1 MIFENYTTFLCYSN
15 EDEIEDDDTNEESS
29 LKSKNRDMSEGN
41 SEIAEPSPGPSAS
54 SETQP
59 LDTEDRAIEDS
70 EDKYMW
76 PAITDLN
83 TRLRRV
89 ITSYQ
94 RNCRREEQK
103 LAASKAKV
111 KFSHIKV
118 KILLRKSKYCLNCFC
133 CFTIISS
140 YNKIHVLS
148 AWM

>member
-1 MIFENYTTFLCYSN
+1 M
-15 EDEIEDDDTNEESS
+15 EDDDTNEESS

-59 LDTEDRAIEDS
+59 LENDERTGEDGD
-70 EDKYMW
+70 DKYVW

-111 KFSHIKV
+111 
-118 KILLRKSKYCLNCFC
+118 
-133 CFTIISS
+133 IISFS
-140 YNKIHVLS
+140 YFK
-148 AWM
+148 

>member
-1 MIFENYTTFLCYSN
+1 MRSGISSFFCYSN
-15 EDEIEDDDTNEESS
+15 EDEIDDDDTNEDSS

-59 LDTEDRAIEDS
+59 LDTEDRGIDDS
-70 EDKYMW
+70 EDKNVW

-111 KFSHIKV
+111 I
-118 KILLRKSKYCLNCFC
+118 
-133 CFTIISS
+133 
-140 YNKIHVLS
+140 
-148 AWM
+148 

>member
-1 MIFENYTTFLCYSN
+1 MFNCFFYYSN
-15 EDEIEDDDTNEESS
+15 DDDLEDDDTNEESS

-41 SEIAEPSPGPSAS
+41 SEFAEPSPGPSAS

-59 LDTEDRAIEDS
+59 LETDERTGEEG
-70 EDKYMW
+70 EDKNVW

-111 KFSHIKV
+111 IMLFKFEKV
-118 KILLRKSKYCLNCFC
+118 KKLFRK
-133 CFTIISS
+133 
-140 YNKIHVLS
+140 
-148 AWM
+148 

>member
-1 MIFENYTTFLCYSN
+1 MKKYTFNFCCSN
-15 EDEIEDDDTNEESS
+15 DDDMEDDDTNEDSS

-59 LDTEDRAIEDS
+59 LDTEDRVLDDS
-70 EDKYMW
+70 EDKNVW

-111 KFSHIKV
+111 IFFFHFAGVTK
-118 KILLRKSKYCLNCFC
+118 N
-133 CFTIISS
+133 T
-140 YNKIHVLS
+140 
-148 AWM
+148 

>member
-1 MIFENYTTFLCYSN
+1 MLLLRKHTFILCCSN
-15 EDEIEDDDTNEESS
+15 DDDIEDDDTNEDSS
-29 LKSKNRDMSEGN
+29 LKSKTRDMSEGN

-59 LDTEDRAIEDS
+59 LDTEDRVLEDGD
-70 EDKYMW
+70 DKNMW

-111 KFSHIKV
+111 NTVFI
-118 KILLRKSKYCLNCFC
+118 F
-133 CFTIISS
+133 ISR
-140 YNKIHVLS
+140 V
-148 AWM
+148 